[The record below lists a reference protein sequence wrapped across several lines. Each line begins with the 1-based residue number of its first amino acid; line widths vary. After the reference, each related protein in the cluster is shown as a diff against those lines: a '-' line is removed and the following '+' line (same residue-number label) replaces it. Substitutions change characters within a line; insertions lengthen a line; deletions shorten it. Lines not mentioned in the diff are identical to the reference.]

1 MKYILIL
8 LLFTVSF
15 IACHRKTVVSM
26 EPALQKQGAPQ
37 NTMGMEAPREPAS
50 EEEKMMMGKAVYANR
65 CGRCHA
71 LKNTKAFTAK
81 DWEVILPLMIPR
93 ARLNESEAQ
102 QVRAYVMANTKK

>member
-1 MKYILIL
+1 MKNILIL
-8 LLFTVSF
+8 LLFTVSV

-26 EPALQKQGAPQ
+26 EPALQKEGAPQ
-37 NTMGMEAPREPAS
+37 NTMGMEAAREPS
-50 EEEKMMMGKAVYANR
+50 SKEEMMMMGKAVYTNR

-81 DWEVILPLMIPR
+81 DWEIILPVMIPK